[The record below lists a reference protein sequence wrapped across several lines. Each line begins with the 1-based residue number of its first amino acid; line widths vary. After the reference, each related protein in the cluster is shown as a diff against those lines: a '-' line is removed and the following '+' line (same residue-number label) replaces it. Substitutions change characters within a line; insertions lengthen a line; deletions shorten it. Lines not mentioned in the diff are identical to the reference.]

1 MELLW
6 RSPASCRSIKL
17 NFWIVFQYK
26 DAFMKANPG
35 YRWCPTTSKPVKSS
49 PCQPV
54 NNASKKVWP
63 YPSSS
68 GVAKDSTTAKRV
80 PKAESIPQ
88 FNFAMA
94 GELTARWSW
103 SARRLPRLL
112 WSRLFLFVQIL
123 QRWAALACC
132 C

>member
-1 MELLW
+1 M
-6 RSPASCRSIKL
+6 KL
-17 NFWIVFQYK
+17 TFWIVFQYK

-54 NNASKKVWP
+54 NNARKKVWS

-68 GVAKDSTTAKRV
+68 SVTKDSPTAKRV
-80 PKAESIPQ
+80 PKTESMPQ

-94 GELTARWSW
+94 GEFTARR
-103 SARRLPRLL
+103 SARRRPQLL
-112 WSRLFLFVQIL
+112 WSRLFRLS
-123 QRWAALACC
+123 RSYKDGRP
-132 C
+132 